1 MWTSCGRW
9 WCSFTP
15 REGHQN
21 WIFTCFVVAKK
32 NYPTVSF
39 LLYITKKLAQK
50 LILAF
55 SNSKKNC
62 SIARFWHFLICRKKL
77 AQKLSWRFLKR
88 KTIAKKHIL
97 AYFQKQKM
105 VQKQIL
111 AFSTIK
117 KREVKSWQQLLDQYL
132 ILAGFFYNQKTSRS
146 LKNWPTGS
154 YSTRKLAVLKFLFL
168 RYDRVH
174 KGSIFL
180 YLKI

>member
-1 MWTSCGRW
+1 MFCSNFSNIHKEKKKKLSKRVLQDLKSILITFFGWSQSHNLLKILAEEYVLSALGRDLALNVDILWALMMFIHTKGGTSKLDFHVFCRSKKKLSH
-9 WCSFTP
+9 SF
-15 REGHQN
+15 
-21 WIFTCFVVAKK
+21 FF
-32 NYPTVSF
+32 
-39 LLYITKKLAQK
+39 YITKKLAQK

-62 SIARFWHFLICRKKL
+62 SKVRFWHFLICRKKL

-117 KREVKSWQQLLDQYL
+117 KREVKS
-132 ILAGFFYNQKTSRS
+132 
-146 LKNWPTGS
+146 
-154 YSTRKLAVLKFLFL
+154 
-168 RYDRVH
+168 
-174 KGSIFL
+174 
-180 YLKI
+180 

>member
-1 MWTSCGRW
+1 MFIHTKGGTSKLDFHVFCRSKKKLSQ
-9 WCSFTP
+9 SF
-15 REGHQN
+15 
-21 WIFTCFVVAKK
+21 FF
-32 NYPTVSF
+32 
-39 LLYITKKLAQK
+39 YITKKLAQK

-55 SNSKKNC
+55 SNSKKNF
-62 SIARFWHFLICRKKL
+62 SKARFWHFLICRKKL

-132 ILAGFFYNQKTSRS
+132 ILAGFFNNQKTSRS
-146 LKNWPTGS
+146 LKKWQTGS

-180 YLKI
+180 YLKIHTYMVHTYI